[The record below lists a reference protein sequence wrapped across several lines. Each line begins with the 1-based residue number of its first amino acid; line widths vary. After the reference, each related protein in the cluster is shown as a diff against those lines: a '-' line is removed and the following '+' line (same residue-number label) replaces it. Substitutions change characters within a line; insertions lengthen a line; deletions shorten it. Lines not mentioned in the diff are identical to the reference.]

1 MPGDPTPPVTPA
13 PDAAIRER
21 KTDRDNPQT
30 PSVPRHPA
38 PGSDPDLRRLL
49 KWVFGAL
56 ILTVLFAILVVEV
69 TLRWFGP

>member
-21 KTDRDNPQT
+21 KTDRDTPQT
-30 PSVPRHPA
+30 PSVPQHSAPA
-38 PGSDPDLRRLL
+38 SDPDLRRLF

-69 TLRWFGP
+69 TLRWFAP